1 MRRNAPTLRQS
12 HRARPRTHARLP
24 RHRLAVRA
32 AHLRARGRVGRPGT
46 RGLHPGLLP
55 ARAGS
60 LHRGHDDEAVAG
72 DQEEP
77 QDAAAAGALSRRAHQ
92 DALPA
97 RHRGAGRPLRPG
109 AAGMTALAER
119 ALRPAPGEVYLPA
132 TLLQSRVRELAAAI
146 DRDHRGAPLVL
157 VAVLKGAALFAADLS
172 RAVSVAHR
180 LDTMALS
187 AYSGADPAAGRIRLL
202 KDLDRPVRGQQV
214 VVI

>member
-1 MRRNAPTLRQS
+1 
-12 HRARPRTHARLP
+12 
-24 RHRLAVRA
+24 
-32 AHLRARGRVGRPGT
+32 
-46 RGLHPGLLP
+46 
-55 ARAGS
+55 
-60 LHRGHDDEAVAG
+60 
-72 DQEEP
+72 
-77 QDAAAAGALSRRAHQ
+77 
-92 DALPA
+92 
-97 RHRGAGRPLRPG
+97 
-109 AAGMTALAER
+109 MTALAER

-172 RAVSVAHR
+172 RAVSVPHR

-214 VVI
+214 VVIEDVIDTGLTMHNLVRSLRARAPASVRICTLLDRPHRRLVELDVSYVGFTASERFVVGYGLGHHQRFRNLPDVHFLA